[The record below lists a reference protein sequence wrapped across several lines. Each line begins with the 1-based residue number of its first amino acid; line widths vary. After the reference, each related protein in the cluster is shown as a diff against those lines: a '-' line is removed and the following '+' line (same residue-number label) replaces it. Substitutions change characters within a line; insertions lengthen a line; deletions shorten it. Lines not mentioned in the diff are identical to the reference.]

1 MKYEEPKIT
10 QKVDLE
16 GKLGDWEQTKPT
28 RGSGVYES

>member
-16 GKLGDWEQTKPT
+16 GELGRNHPPKPG